1 MTVPSGGEKKRAMAE
16 LTIAVD
22 YALARELQ
30 LDGAGGEEFRKLL
43 DELGVDLAPLHPRSE
58 DAELA
63 CWFLAR
69 IPQETAA
76 ERALEHLRDHPRVL
90 AAYVKP
96 ADEMP

>member
-1 MTVPSGGEKKRAMAE
+1 M
-16 LTIAVD
+16 D
-22 YALARELQ
+22 DALARELQ

-43 DELGVDLAPLHPRSE
+43 GELGVDLAPLHPRSE

-63 CWFLAR
+63 RWFYAR
-69 IPQETAA
+69 IPQETAV

-96 ADEMP
+96 AGELP